1 MSPVPAPART
11 QRFVSGYKEGRRE
24 GLVPWKKTIVSP
36 ISKEDQYM
44 RNICGKYFMV
54 TVLAVSVALTLAG
67 HKNAGAQWEA
77 EWQKTLEAGRKEG
90 KVSVYVS
97 LLAPA
102 VRKNAPA
109 FKKKFGIEIEVTT
122 GRGAQM
128 TEKLRTE
135 IRAGANLADVVLSGN
150 NPMFTVKKM
159 GVTEP
164 MDKKLILP
172 EVTNPKLWYTLD
184 RLPWV
189 DDAKHLFP
197 FYAYPNRDI
206 SINTDLVKPGE
217 IQSWQD
223 LLKPRFKGK
232 IVWSDPSIFGSG
244 FNGVATNIM
253 NKVTDENFYRQM
265 VATQEVTL
273 SRDLRQMAEWLAKGK
288 YAVGVSLEGG
298 PIAEMVNAGAHID
311 YVIVKEGAYLS
322 YDAGVVGI
330 AAKAPHPNAAKV
342 YVNWLLS
349 REGQDFAQRAT
360 KYMSARN
367 DIPTEGIV
375 NPRSMRIPG
384 EKYFIVASSIE
395 KWINEDQKKYLA
407 LTKDLFGPLI
417 GR

>member
-1 MSPVPAPART
+1 MNKSA
-11 QRFVSGYKEGRRE
+11 
-24 GLVPWKKTIVSP
+24 
-36 ISKEDQYM
+36 
-44 RNICGKYFMV
+44 GKYFIV
-54 TVLAVSVALTLAG
+54 LILAISAAATVIGSMKAE
-67 HKNAGAQWEA
+67 AQSEA
-77 EWQKTLEAGRKEG
+77 EWQKTLEAGKKEG

-102 VRKNAPA
+102 VRKEASS
-109 FKKKFGIEIEVTT
+109 FTKKFGIEVEVTT

-135 IRAGANLADVVLSGN
+135 VRTGANLADVVLSGS

-164 MDKKLILP
+164 MDNKLILP
-172 EVTNPKLWYTLD
+172 EVIDTKLWYTLD

-189 DDAKHLFP
+189 DDAKHLLS

-206 SINTDLVKPGE
+206 TINTDLVKPGE

-223 LLKPRFKGK
+223 LLKPQYKGK

-244 FNGVATNIM
+244 FNGFSTNILH
-253 NKVTDENFYRQM
+253 KLTDENYFRQL
-265 VATQEVTL
+265 VATQDLAL
-273 SRDLRQMAEWLAKGK
+273 SRNLRQMAEWLARGK
-288 YAVGVSLEGG
+288 YAVAVSVEGG
-298 PIAEMVNAGAHID
+298 PIAEMLNAGAHID
-311 YVIVKEGAYLS
+311 YVILQEGAYLS

-342 YVNWLLS
+342 FVNWLLS
-349 REGQDFAQRAT
+349 RDGQNFAQRAT

-367 DIPTEGIV
+367 DIPTDGIV
-375 NPRSMRIPG
+375 SPANMRKPG
-384 EKYFIVASSIE
+384 EKYFVAANTME

-407 LTKDLFGPLI
+407 LAKEIFGPLI

>member
-1 MSPVPAPART
+1 MNKLGV
-11 QRFVSGYKEGRRE
+11 
-24 GLVPWKKTIVSP
+24 
-36 ISKEDQYM
+36 
-44 RNICGKYFMV
+44 KYFIV
-54 TVLAVSVALTLAG
+54 VVLAILAAALLMG
-67 HKNAGAQWEA
+67 HVKAEAQWEA
-77 EWQKTLEAGRKEG
+77 EWQKTLEAGKKEG

-109 FKKKFGIEIEVTT
+109 FKKKFGIEVEVTT

-135 IRAGANLADVVLSGN
+135 IRAGANLADVALSGN

-164 MDKKLILP
+164 MDNKLILP

-223 LLKPRFKGK
+223 LLKPQFKGK

-244 FNGVATNIM
+244 FNGVSTNIM
-253 NKVTDENFYRQM
+253 NKVTNENFYRQL

-298 PIAEMVNAGAHID
+298 PIAEMMNAGAHID
-311 YVIVKEGAYLS
+311 YVTVKEGAYLS

-342 YVNWLLS
+342 FVNWLLS
-349 REGQDFAQRAT
+349 KDGQDFAQRAT

-384 EKYFIVASSIE
+384 EKYFIVSSSIE

-407 LTKDLFGPLI
+407 LVKDLFGPLI